1 LTPPIC
7 VAKTQGL
14 YANSLEG
21 LTILIHNATS
31 DCTQWNKPE
40 RNLVELL
47 PWGQSQVSSLTGRR
61 ESAIDLPRKPIPFH
75 P

>member
-1 LTPPIC
+1 LTAPIC

-14 YANSLEG
+14 NPNTLKG
-21 LTILIHNATS
+21 LTVLIHNATR
-31 DCTQWNKPE
+31 DCAQWNKPE

-47 PWGQSQVSSLTGRR
+47 PRGQSQVSSFTGRR